1 MNLIVDIGNSTVKA
15 AVFDGEKLLVRRRLT
30 GHLPDALAMLADEFH
45 PIEACAYA
53 SVGTEMPQVE
63 QMLRHLV
70 PNALLRV
77 TGLTPSPLRSAY
89 RTPETLG
96 ADRWAAVVGAAKLLP
111 ATDLMVVDV
120 GTCITYDYVSAEGTY
135 QGGNISLGLGMRL
148 RALHEQTARLPL
160 VGVAGEAPAVGH
172 DTPTA
177 IRSGVLQGMACEI
190 EGYVQ
195 RFQRLHPEGRVF
207 LTGGN
212 AYRFAQDYEIERND
226 SLVEIGLNALLEY
239 ARH

>member
-160 VGVAGEAPAVGH
+160 VWAATGSVRADKAAAATIWIVLF
-172 DTPTA
+172 
-177 IRSGVLQGMACEI
+177 IRMLELCDRPCASGVTAGI
-190 EGYVQ
+190 S
-195 RFQRLHPEGRVF
+195 
-207 LTGGN
+207 GGHI
-212 AYRFAQDYEIERND
+212 RGVR
-226 SLVEIGLNALLEY
+226 
-239 ARH
+239 